1 MLTPTNLARLAAWAG
16 ISPETHRHLHKNV
29 CQCGSHD
36 FYVMTAGDYDVAYCE
51 DCNGRWDDRASYNF
65 IAPDPTDPAADP
77 QVVDDVWASR
87 LMWTLATSHEWDTE
101 GFDLYLTDTG
111 DYGVVLSPRIYEA
124 DLKPANECAP
134 SATLALLLA
143 ARAAGVPEIVEC
155 MGDEA

>member
-1 MLTPTNLARLAAWAG
+1 MTPTNLARLAAWAG
-16 ISPETHRHLHKNV
+16 ITPETHRAAFKSQVGGYPHKDACFRSLV
-29 CQCGSHD
+29 
-36 FYVMTAGDYDVAYCE
+36 
-51 DCNGRWDDRASYNF
+51 WIF
-65 IAPDPTDPAADP
+65 IGPDPTDPAADP

-143 ARAAGVPEIVEC
+143 ARAAGVPDVVEC

>member
-77 QVVDDVWASR
+77 REVDRVWLADVWHTLGKEWEFRTGPSHADNPNEAYCAR
-87 LMWTLATSHEWDTE
+87 MKTANLM
-101 GFDLYLTDTG
+101 
-111 DYGVVLSPRIYEA
+111 DY
-124 DLKPANECAP
+124 AP

-143 ARAAGVPEIVEC
+143 ARAAGVPDVVEC
-155 MGDEA
+155 MGDEG